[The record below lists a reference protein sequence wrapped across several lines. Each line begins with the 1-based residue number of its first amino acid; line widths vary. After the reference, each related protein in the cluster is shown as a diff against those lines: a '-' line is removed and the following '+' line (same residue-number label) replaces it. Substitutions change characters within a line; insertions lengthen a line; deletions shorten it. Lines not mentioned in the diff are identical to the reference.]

1 MCVFLPFPQPPTL
14 ITNQILYINSGE
26 TAVISRSILHISDL
40 DNPQDVFITV
50 LDPPQHGHLTHVHGD
65 VQVTHFKLEDL
76 DREQLQYVHDGS
88 EGDQDR
94 FLLQVNDGHNYQNIL
109 FYISIAQKVQT
120 RQFLLFKWFA
130 KWQFTWSKSILHKT
144 FFILSDF
151 CEVLVCLS

>member
-1 MCVFLPFPQPPTL
+1 M
-14 ITNQILYINSGE
+14 ITNQILYINTGE

-94 FLLQVNDGHNYQNIL
+94 LLLQVNDGHSYQNIL
-109 FYISIAQKVQT
+109 FHISIAQKVQT
-120 RQFLLFKWFA
+120 RKVLLLKRFA
-130 KWQFTWSKSILHKT
+130 K
-144 FFILSDF
+144 
-151 CEVLVCLS
+151 

>member
-1 MCVFLPFPQPPTL
+1 MFVCFLPLLQPPTV

-76 DREQLQYVHDGS
+76 DREQLQYRHDGS
-88 EGDQDR
+88 EGDRDR
-94 FLLQVNDGHNYQNIL
+94 LLLQVNDGHSYLNIL
-109 FYISIAQKVQT
+109 FHISIEQKVQT
-120 RQFLLFKWFA
+120 WQVLLWNK
-130 KWQFTWSKSILHKT
+130 I
-144 FFILSDF
+144 
-151 CEVLVCLS
+151 CLVTVHI